1 MRSERVFQ
9 NALEPL
15 ILSVWGASWNA
26 SPAWL
31 PLSISKWDH
40 YLLFAG
46 IGQDRWVMVMDCT
59 IKIMFNHTRKENH
72 WTLKCGLLLP
82 QCHCHCFDL
91 GIVSWSSNAPQK
103 SYWKPETIQKKWM
116 NIQIWGSPAKL
127 PQSLSKCSCY
137 LFFPEK
143 QMGQFV
149 EHASA
154 CGVFWQ
160 QEMRQL
166 AKQTIGYIE
175 RSAFE
180 NVSLENAPS
189 ATYPRIEQNVP
200 HVGWV
205 MLFQQ
210 YVLYICIY
218 LYI

>member
-1 MRSERVFQ
+1 
-9 NALEPL
+9 
-15 ILSVWGASWNA
+15 
-26 SPAWL
+26 
-31 PLSISKWDH
+31 
-40 YLLFAG
+40 
-46 IGQDRWVMVMDCT
+46 MVMDCT

-218 LYI
+218 LYIYVYNIVILKKIEYKIGGCGDLWYSCWTYVGVWPSQKLN